1 MCVCGVCVVCV
12 CVWCVCLHTHILD
25 ILHPSQY
32 EKTAIVGVATILLWR
47 SKVMCLTALN
57 FYPEQDVYAHYIL

>member
-1 MCVCGVCVVCV
+1 MCGVCVCV
-12 CVWCVCLHTHILD
+12 HTHILD

-32 EKTAIVGVATILLWR
+32 EKIEIVGAAAILLWR
-47 SKVMCLTALN
+47 SKVMYLTALN